1 MRREEISDQDAKKG
15 SNTADS
21 ADMDHSKER
30 VTIRA
35 PINSI
40 LPYVAILVDP
50 CRWVHVQVVAASQA
64 SHRRH
69 PPLLDRLAIIPG
81 QYWPDQWDLV
91 PRDPFLL
98 WICNLCLSSVPETA
112 VRLAAAGA
120 ALLAEVGRRFTKA
133 LAQMNSGG
141 SVRRTS

>member
-21 ADMDHSKER
+21 ADMDHSEER

-50 CRWVHVQVVAASQA
+50 CRWVHVQVVK
-64 SHRRH
+64 HRTGGTR
-69 PPLLDRLAIIPG
+69 R
-81 QYWPDQWDLV
+81 
-91 PRDPFLL
+91 
-98 WICNLCLSSVPETA
+98 CSTA
-112 VRLAAAGA
+112 
-120 ALLAEVGRRFTKA
+120 
-133 LAQMNSGG
+133 
-141 SVRRTS
+141 

>member
-1 MRREEISDQDAKKG
+1 MKLIGHPYCMRRKEISDQDAKKG

-112 VRLAAAGA
+112 D
-120 ALLAEVGRRFTKA
+120 FS
-133 LAQMNSGG
+133 NSDVLSGIYK
-141 SVRRTS
+141 